1 MKKRDLVKS
10 TLEVMGY
17 KPKVDDDGD
26 IVFAVR

>member
-17 KPKVDDDGD
+17 KPKVDEDGD
-26 IVFAVR
+26 RVFC